1 MERQPA
7 RWRRLWRA
15 RGARTGL
22 PGHAPLL
29 ATTPYH
35 ASRQRLV
42 LITLGVVSTIILLM
56 AGSIYLVESRALEQ
70 QVEQQLRSRAQIEV
84 NNDETLIALHQA
96 PAPSP
101 GSGDHTEGD
110 DKGEAYEPS
119 SPNVFTVVLD
129 PHGATLSDPSH
140 VGSVGLPDLGAARPV
155 LSGAHDDTMA
165 HAVIGNQEYA
175 LYSRAI
181 TSHDKLIG
189 VVQVGQSL
197 APMEQQE
204 HDLLIT
210 LILVGFGALAL
221 TAGASFYLADR
232 ALLPM
237 RVAYNRQRQFAA
249 AASHELRTPLAFVRS
264 QLELVSR
271 RLQRAQLSDAPSAS
285 LPRGLALEARDDLAE
300 TLNEVDYMTRLVR
313 DLLLM
318 ARDESDHRSIGW
330 RPVDLAA
337 LTRDVV
343 ETARPSAQQRGL
355 ALENVTASDEPTWV
369 MGDHDRL
376 RQLLLILLDNATHY
390 TPAGGRVWVE
400 ARSGRGPLL
409 GGRRLLA
416 QVVVGDTGVGIAP
429 DQQER
434 IFEAFYRSRGHS
446 SSADQVG
453 ADQVGGD
460 HSGAGLGLA
469 LARWLVTAHDGDI
482 SVRSAPGA
490 GSVFTVSLPLL
501 ADYRADDD
509 DDINKGDQPT
519 ELAAPAPTNDQ

>member
-1 MERQPA
+1 MQQRPSL
-7 RWRRLWRA
+7 WRRLGRA
-15 RGARTGL
+15 RLSSSGL
-22 PGHAPLL
+22 PNRAPR

-42 LITLGVVSTIILLM
+42 LLTLEVVSTIILLM

-96 PAPSP
+96 PAPLPST
-101 GSGDHTEGD
+101 GDPNEGD

-119 SPNVFTVVLD
+119 SPNIFTVVLD
-129 PHGATLSDPSH
+129 AHGATLADPSQ
-140 VGSVGLPDLGAARPV
+140 VSTVGLPDLAAAQPV
-155 LSGAHDDTMA
+155 LSGAQDDTMA
-165 HAVIGNQEYA
+165 HADIGSQEYL

-197 APMEQQE
+197 APMEQQQ

-210 LILVGFGALAL
+210 LILVGLGALAL
-221 TAGASFYLADR
+221 TAGASFYLAER

-271 RLQRAQLSDAPSAS
+271 RLQRAQLSDEPSAS
-285 LPRGLALEARDDLAE
+285 LPHGLASEARDDLAD
-300 TLNEVDYMTRLVR
+300 TLNEVDYMARLVR

-330 RPVDLAA
+330 NPVDLAA
-337 LTRDVV
+337 LIRDVV
-343 ETARPSAQQRGL
+343 ETARPSAQQHGL
-355 ALENVTASDEPTWV
+355 ALENATTSADPIWV

-376 RQLLLILLDNATHY
+376 RQLVLILLDNATRY
-390 TPAGGRVWVE
+390 TPSGGRVWVE

-416 QVVVGDTGVGIAP
+416 QVSVGDSGIGIAP

-434 IFEAFYRSRGHS
+434 IFEAFYRSKGHS
-446 SSADQVG
+446 AS

-460 HSGAGLGLA
+460 HGGAGLGLA
-469 LARWLVTAHDGDI
+469 LARWLVAAHNGDI
-482 SVRSAPGA
+482 SVRSATGA

-501 ADYRADDD
+501 ADYRAEADDAE
-509 DDINKGDQPT
+509 ITEDQP
-519 ELAAPAPTNDQ
+519 AKQSDPTPTSDL

>member
-1 MERQPA
+1 
-7 RWRRLWRA
+7 
-15 RGARTGL
+15 
-22 PGHAPLL
+22 
-29 ATTPYH
+29 
-35 ASRQRLV
+35 
-42 LITLGVVSTIILLM
+42 
-56 AGSIYLVESRALEQ
+56 
-70 QVEQQLRSRAQIEV
+70 
-84 NNDETLIALHQA
+84 
-96 PAPSP
+96 
-101 GSGDHTEGD
+101 
-110 DKGEAYEPS
+110 
-119 SPNVFTVVLD
+119 
-129 PHGATLSDPSH
+129 
-140 VGSVGLPDLGAARPV
+140 
-155 LSGAHDDTMA
+155 
-165 HAVIGNQEYA
+165 
-175 LYSRAI
+175 
-181 TSHDKLIG
+181 
-189 VVQVGQSL
+189 
-197 APMEQQE
+197 
-204 HDLLIT
+204 
-210 LILVGFGALAL
+210 
-221 TAGASFYLADR
+221 
-232 ALLPM
+232 
-237 RVAYNRQRQFAA
+237 
-249 AASHELRTPLAFVRS
+249 
-264 QLELVSR
+264 
-271 RLQRAQLSDAPSAS
+271 
-285 LPRGLALEARDDLAE
+285 
-300 TLNEVDYMTRLVR
+300 MTRLVL

-446 SSADQVG
+446 AS

-469 LARWLVTAHDGDI
+469 LARWLVTVHDGDI

-509 DDINKGDQPT
+509 DIIKDDQPPA
-519 ELAAPAPTNDQ
+519 LADTAPTNDQ